1 MPDPFSVWWIKM
13 MLYAAFAAFGGML
26 GYLLRSINNEKPIQL
41 GRAIVECFAAGF
53 VGILVLF
60 ACQATNLSEQWT
72 GMIVGVCGWLG
83 ASATIAMLETLVR
96 KRLGIHEDSN
106 DAPKQ

>member
-1 MPDPFSVWWIKM
+1 MPDPISIWWVKVT
-13 MLYAAFAAFGGML
+13 LYAAFAAFGGVMGHL
-26 GYLLRSINNEKPIQL
+26 VRSINNDQKISI
-41 GRAIVECFAAGF
+41 GRAIVEGCSAGF

-60 ACQATNLSEQWT
+60 ACQASNLSEQWT
-72 GMIVGVCGWLG
+72 GVIVGVCGWLG